1 MHTVR
6 SEEELE
12 DILGVSD
19 SVIPVLFVR
28 KGSVRYIGSDIPYD
42 KAADKVS
49 RMGFTTI
56 VVIDIDGSMSE
67 YDWTSLKDYGEIIPC
82 SFTGHVGPERFEELG
97 FERIITV
104 PE

>member
-1 MHTVR
+1 
-6 SEEELE
+6 
-12 DILGVSD
+12 
-19 SVIPVLFVR
+19 
-28 KGSVRYIGSDIPYD
+28 
-42 KAADKVS
+42 
-49 RMGFTTI
+49 MGFTTI